1 MDLGRTINSPS
12 NSLRI
17 FKAQLELT
25 ARAIGSLFIPALQAI
40 LPPAIAVVTVI
51 REVIASLAA
60 LVGFTMPDFTIPD
73 DTKYGSIVSGVDSI
87 GDSASKAAKEMN
99 YLIGGFD
106 ELNVMNKD
114 TGSGGSGGA
123 GGIGNILGDIELPEY
138 DMFNDYVANQVSA
151 IADSIRQTFKNI
163 KDQLEPFMP
172 LLKGIA
178 TAFLA
183 AFATKKILEFF
194 KAFKEGSKFLKVADL
209 LFSSIFH
216 SFKTGSTLIEKISNG
231 FKGLWGNFSGFMQSL
246 SPLTKAVVTVAALAG
261 EFVAVSDAMK
271 EFELGNISLLQTVG
285 QVTVA
290 FGAASIALAGMFGG
304 AGVAISAAVAI
315 AAALK
320 GISDAQKEMDA
331 QFVGSYLFNNG
342 GVKLE
347 QISGYY
353 NNLTAAVLENVNAYN
368 QSFTAFDE
376 SSAKVDELSGRV
388 NGLLSEMQISTGE
401 ISNELVPELAQAY
414 TDLADAIKEK
424 LTIANDT
431 TKQFFM
437 DNVSYFESL
446 GYNVEEFVQSVDAGA
461 GETLPKLEELKAKA
475 NALKEEIA
483 SGSTDAG
490 LWEELVKINE
500 EIAAIDPSTAIGDFG
515 NLKNSISLHGIDF
528 GSYDDITSKIS
539 EIETA
544 YDGLTSNIEE
554 ARKQMETQLASA
566 TFASDEDKERAIS
579 AMNSYYDSLAV
590 EAGNQAAELL
600 NLLNSQFIEQTNKA
614 IEEMPITDSDRNLA
628 YIYLEKGLGG
638 GSEEE
643 ARAIVA
649 GRVQKNIV
657 DPVTKEFESANESL
671 KGKIEAY
678 GGTLIDSYANGINSE
693 ATNAKMKGVGGNLTA
708 GMIDGAA
715 EYAKTGDY
723 SGITSSLLSSVK
735 AAFGIHS
742 PSTVMYDEVGVYLA
756 QGMLQGM
763 LETLAIGYQD
773 VYTSIDN
780 FINYTVAPLFAV
792 YRWSAIFANVVTA
805 SRTKTT
811 EAISDWKK
819 QMDTWVNV
827 DVKQMFDQK
836 KWEQHYSGMKDA
848 FSQTTR
854 DIMEDW
860 RKFETDF
867 TNSFKRLI
875 SDLQDYADRHPIII
889 EVKTVRVGGY
899 GDSDEGEVSSRRT
912 VPALAK
918 GGVLT
923 SPTLVYA
930 GEYSGASTDPEIV
943 SPQSIMRET
952 VEEANASVVSALYT
966 LIEIAQQ
973 IADKDTVVE
982 LDGDEVGRSIDK
994 SKRTK
999 GFDLGVV
1006 Y

>member
-1 MDLGRTINSPS
+1 
-12 NSLRI
+12 
-17 FKAQLELT
+17 
-25 ARAIGSLFIPALQAI
+25 
-40 LPPAIAVVTVI
+40 
-51 REVIASLAA
+51 
-60 LVGFTMPDFTIPD
+60 MPDFTIPD
-73 DTKYGSIVSGVDSI
+73 DTNYGSIVSGVDSI

-138 DMFNDYVANQVSA
+138 DMFKDYVSNQVSA

-163 KDQLEPFMP
+163 MDQVEPFLP
-172 LLKGIA
+172 LFKGIA
-178 TAFLA
+178 AAIAT

-194 KAFKEGSKFLKVADL
+194 KELKDGSKTLKVL
-209 LFSSIFH
+209 STLFDGVFA
-216 SFKTGSTLIEKISNG
+216 SFKTGNTLLSKVSNG
-231 FKGLWGNFSGFMQSL
+231 FKSLWTNFRGFMQGL
-246 SPLTKAVVTVAALAG
+246 SPITKAVVTISALAG
-261 EFVAVSDAMK
+261 EFVVVSDAMK
-271 EFELGNISLLQTVG
+271 EFELGNISLIQTVG
-285 QVTVA
+285 QMTVA
-290 FGAASIALAGMFGG
+290 FGAAAIALGSMFGG
-304 AGVAISAAVAI
+304 AGVAIAAAAAI

-320 GISDAQKEMDA
+320 GISDAHKEMDA

-401 ISNELVPELAQAY
+401 ISQNLVPELAQAY
-414 TDLADAIKEK
+414 TDLADAISEK

-431 TKQFFM
+431 TKQFFL
-437 DNVSYFESL
+437 DNQSYFESI
-446 GYNVEEFVQSVDAGA
+446 GISVEEVVQSVDTGA
-461 GETLPKLEELKAKA
+461 GETLPRLEELKQKS
-475 NALKEEIA
+475 NEI
-483 SGSTDAG
+483 
-490 LWEELVKINE
+490 WEELSKNPSDVTLWGELQKVNDEINKIDPR
-500 EIAAIDPSTAIGDFG
+500 AAIGGFG
-515 NLKNSISLHGIDF
+515 ELLESVSLHGIDF
-528 GSYDDITSKIS
+528 GNMDEIQVKLG

-544 YDGLTSNIEE
+544 FSGTISSIEE
-554 ARKQMETQLASA
+554 ARKEMEKQLSTA
-566 TFASDEDKERAIS
+566 TFATEEDREKTIA
-579 AMNSYYDSLAV
+579 AMNSYYDSIAV
-590 EAGNQAAELL
+590 EAGNKAAELYA
-600 NLLNSQFIEQTNKA
+600 LLNSQFLEQANKA
-614 IEEMPITDSDRNLA
+614 IEEMPITDSDRTLA
-628 YIYLEKGLGG
+628 NVYLTMGLGPG
-638 GSEEE
+638 GDVG
-643 ARAIVA
+643 AKQLVA
-649 GRVQKNIV
+649 ERVQSNLV
-657 DPVTKEFESANESL
+657 DPVTQEFEKANETL

-678 GGTLIDSYANGINSE
+678 GGTLIDTYASGITTE
-693 ATNAKMKGVGGNLTA
+693 ATTSKMRGVGGNLTA
-708 GMIDGAA
+708 GMIQGAT

-723 SGITSSLLSSVK
+723 SGITDSMVGSLK
-735 AAFGIHS
+735 EAFGIHS
-742 PSTVMYDEVGVYLA
+742 PSTVMYEEIGVYLA

-763 LETLAIGYQD
+763 NDTLTTGYES
-773 VYTSIDN
+773 VSASISS
-780 FINYTVAPLFAV
+780 FITNTVAPYFTV
-792 YRWSAIFANVVTA
+792 ERWSAIFNNVVTA

-811 EAISDWKK
+811 EAINDWKK
-819 QMDTWVNV
+819 QTDTWINVN
-827 DVKQMFDQK
+827 VKQMFDQK
-836 KWEQHYSGMKDA
+836 KWTEHYKGMRDA
-848 FSQTTR
+848 FQETTKG
-854 DIMEDW
+854 IMEDW
-860 RKFETDF
+860 NKFETDF

-875 SDLQDYADRHPIII
+875 SDLQDYADAHPIII
-889 EVKTVRVGGY
+889 EVRTVNVGGY
-899 GDSDEGEVSSRRT
+899 GDSDEGNVSSRTRT

-973 IADKDTVVE
+973 IADKDTVVAI
-982 LDGDEVGRSIDK
+982 DGDEVGRSIDK